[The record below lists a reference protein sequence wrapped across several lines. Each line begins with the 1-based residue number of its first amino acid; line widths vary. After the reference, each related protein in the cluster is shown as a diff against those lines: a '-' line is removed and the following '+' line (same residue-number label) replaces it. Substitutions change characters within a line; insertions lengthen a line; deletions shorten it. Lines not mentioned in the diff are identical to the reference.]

1 MGRPML
7 DVRRRGFIAALGGAA
22 TWPLTAH
29 AQQATK
35 LPIIG
40 FLGQSTPAAESQR
53 FAALVQRL
61 RELGWIE
68 ARTIAIEVRW
78 AEGRAERAAEIAA
91 EFVRLKADVIVT

>member
-1 MGRPML
+1 MQL
-7 DVRRRGFIAALGGAA
+7 DQLRRRDFITLLGAA
-22 TWPLTAH
+22 AAGWPLGAW
-29 AQQATK
+29 AQQAAK
-35 LPIIG
+35 LPTIG

-78 AEGRAERAAEIAA
+78 AEGRPERAAEIAA
-91 EFVRLKADVIVT
+91 ERLSPASSCAR